1 MATAFSAAPKTSPRG
16 PHATVKLAMYGP
28 TVELSCEMPPVRE
41 WIARI
46 LGAFEIDELPAG
58 PGTIHGSVRGY
69 NESEV
74 IRRLPV
80 MAQPLHR
87 QGELTEIYAHE
98 ERFWTIDDRWGMC
111 EINLLRGQW
120 QSWIVAQP
128 RLDSMRLFDAAVLWP
143 LAQLLKHRGLH
154 LLPAASV
161 ARGGFAAMLLS
172 PVGLG
177 AELALLMAGGFRLIG
192 QRWTIVR
199 QHNGD
204 IELLHV
210 PGAVERQ
217 AMAPFGQ
224 VESEWEDLSTHR
236 PGSDQRHA
244 ICSTILVVEAA
255 RRARAHLDMLD
266 TDDAAL
272 LLRRAWPIPEL
283 HPHRARGQ
291 LPTQLAQLC
300 PCFRLQLSR
309 EPRDILMLLDSLQT
323 SAVS

>member
-1 MATAFSAAPKTSPRG
+1 MAPAFSAAQKTASRPSG
-16 PHATVKLAMYGP
+16 ASVKLTLHGP
-28 TVELSCEMPPVRE
+28 GVELTCDVPPVRA
-41 WIARI
+41 WIAQI
-46 LGAFEIDELPAG
+46 LGAFEVDELPGG
-58 PGTIHGSVRGY
+58 PGTIRGSVRPY
-69 NESEV
+69 SESEV

-80 MAQPLHR
+80 IAQPLHR
-87 QGELTEIYAHE
+87 PGELTEIYAHE

-120 QSWIVAQP
+120 QSWVLPQA
-128 RLDSMRLFDAAVLWP
+128 RLDSMPLFDAVVLWP

-154 LLPAASV
+154 LVPAASV

-177 AELALLMAGGFRLIG
+177 AELAMLMAGGFRLIG
-192 QRWTIVR
+192 QRWTIAR
-199 QHNGD
+199 EHQGD
-204 IELLHV
+204 VELLHV

-217 AMAPFGQ
+217 AAAPFGQ
-224 VESEWEDLSTHR
+224 VECEWEDLTTHR
-236 PGSDQRHA
+236 AGSEQHRA
-244 ICSTILVVEAA
+244 ICGAVLVAEAA
-255 RRARAHLDMLD
+255 RRPRAHLDMLD
-266 TDDAAL
+266 SDDAAA

-291 LPTQLAQLC
+291 FTGQLAQLC
-300 PCFRLQLSR
+300 PSFRLQLSR